1 MSDLTRLQRKRK
13 LKEAQRVYNRLLSV
27 EEKSVTQD
35 SDGIERETWVERA
48 RIWADVKNLYG
59 REYFT
64 AKQTNSEDTVLFH
77 TRYIPWLTVAHRL
90 SMDGEVYD
98 IEAID
103 NIDYENRRMQIR
115 ARQERRYS
123 HEPADSGE

>member
-1 MSDLTRLQRKRK
+1 MSDLTRLQRQRK

-27 EEKSVTQD
+27 EEKVVTQD

-48 RIWADVKNLYG
+48 RIWTDVKNLYG

-64 AKQTNSEDTVLFH
+64 AKQTNSEDTVIFH
-77 TRYIPWLTVAHRL
+77 TRYIPWLTEAHRL
-90 SMDGEVYD
+90 YMDGEVYD

-115 ARQERRYS
+115 ARQERRHA